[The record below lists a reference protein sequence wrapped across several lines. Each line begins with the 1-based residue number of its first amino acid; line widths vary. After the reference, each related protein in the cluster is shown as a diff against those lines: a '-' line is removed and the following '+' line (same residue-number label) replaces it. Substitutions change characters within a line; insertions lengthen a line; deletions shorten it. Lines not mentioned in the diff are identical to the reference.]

1 MVDRHIDRFIELI
14 GRNES
19 CPDFHT
25 VKLSLEPKRKL
36 LCCPKERQDIT
47 KEISTGYVIQPVNA
61 GD

>member
-1 MVDRHIDRFIELI
+1 MVGRHIDRFIELI

-36 LCCPKERQDIT
+36 LCCPKEKQDIT
-47 KEISTGYVIQPVNA
+47 KEISTG
-61 GD
+61 